1 MFRLFANALREEA
14 PQQPQD
20 EAPPA
25 TTAIT
30 TTATSP
36 QHFPAEPPRSP
47 RLQVEHSRRLEE
59 ELAILRADLA
69 DQRGAYEAKLADQRA
84 KLTAKLAAQRD
95 KYEAKTARLEER
107 NAWLEGTVAKRA
119 EEKQWLE
126 RRNDALEATEKR
138 LDARVGALEERVF
151 ELQAENWALKQENAD
166 FRADFD
172 GVVGEMAALRRGA
185 EALAERAHR
194 ALARPRAG
202 DARASPKRVGD
213 GVQEADGGEGEGEGE
228 GEEGNAQQQATP
240 RGRRIEARD
249 ASLSGETLTRTGP
262 RSRDEENGGEGRGR
276 LSQAGGPVPDPRSLE
291 ALRTLGASRNVSPSP
306 TPERGRQRRLGGNG
320 AVTANGA
327 GGSTENVAIRHSKKR
342 QRTESDTEA

>member
-25 TTAIT
+25 TTTAIT
-30 TTATSP
+30 TTAATSP
-36 QHFPAEPPRSP
+36 PHLAPPEPPRSP

-69 DQRGAYEAKLADQRA
+69 DQRGAHEARLADQRA

-95 KYEAKTARLEER
+95 KYEARAARLEER

-138 LDARVGALEERVF
+138 LDARVAALEERVF
-151 ELQAENWALKQENAD
+151 ALQTDNWALRQENAD

-194 ALARPRAG
+194 ALARPRAK
-202 DARASPKRVGD
+202 DARGSPKRVGD
-213 GVQEADGGEGEGEGE
+213 GAQEADGGEGEGE
-228 GEEGNAQQQATP
+228 EGNARQQATP
-240 RGRRIEARD
+240 RGRRIEASD

-262 RSRDEENGGEGRGR
+262 RSRDEGNGGEGRGR